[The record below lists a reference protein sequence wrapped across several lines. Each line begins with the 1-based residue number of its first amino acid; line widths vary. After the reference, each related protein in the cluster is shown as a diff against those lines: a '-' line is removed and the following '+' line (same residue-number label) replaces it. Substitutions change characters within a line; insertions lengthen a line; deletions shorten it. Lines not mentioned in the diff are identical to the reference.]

1 MIGKVMGAD
10 GTIRFVALCDAGGEW
25 CLIEESDP
33 GKRDVIAAAQL
44 CATHLHGTISRART
58 AAYKARES
66 YQEGRAETAA
76 TYLDLA
82 CEHLDVANTNAA
94 RLLDEPG
101 PDDSLNEGIELAES
115 EQTASALFVQRVIAM
130 SAQCTHETGQPVEPW
145 ALLVVADAFTDM
157 AQERTTESAD
167 HVFVQF
173 VSETQARAEVMTGQ
187 RITSEGIDRA
197 ITLLRQMRKTFEP
210 ANSNGSDP
218 STEESNEPKKGETN
232 K

>member
-10 GTIRFVALCDAGGEW
+10 GSIHFVALCDAGGEW
-25 CLIEESDP
+25 SLIRENDP
-33 GKRDVIAAAQL
+33 GKRDAIEAAQL
-44 CATHLHGTISRART
+44 CATHLHGTITRART
-58 AAYKARES
+58 AAYKARDS

-101 PDDSLNEGIELAES
+101 PDDSLDESIELAEP
-115 EQTASALFVQRVIAM
+115 EETASALFVQRVIGM
-130 SAQCTHETGQPVEPW
+130 SAQCMREAGQPVEPW

-167 HVFVQF
+167 HVFVRF

-197 ITLLRQMRKTFEP
+197 LTLLRQMRSTIEP
-210 ANSNGSDP
+210 ANSNGSDQI
-218 STEESNEPKKGETN
+218 TEESNQPKNGGNE
-232 K
+232 

>member
-10 GTIRFVALCDAGGEW
+10 GASRFVALCDSGGEW
-25 CLIEESDP
+25 CLIEENAP
-33 GKRDVIAAAQL
+33 GKRDLVEAAQL

-101 PDDSLNEGIELAES
+101 PDDSLDEGIELAEP

-130 SAQCTHETGQPVEPW
+130 SAQCTQETGQPVEPW

-167 HVFVQF
+167 HVFVRF

-197 ITLLRQMRKTFEP
+197 ITLLRQMRRTFEP
-210 ANSNGSDP
+210 ANSNGSDE
-218 STEESNEPKKGETN
+218 TTQPKKGETS